1 MKKIILD
8 TNFLTIPYKF
18 KVDIFEEI
26 HNLIPEEHEIM
37 TLDGVIRELEH
48 LSKETGENATAAQ
61 VGLELIKKKKIKVIQ
76 SKKKDVDDA
85 IVELSDD
92 QTLVATNDKELINR
106 LKTKNVKVIYLRG
119 KNRLVLG

>member
-26 HNLIPEEHEIM
+26 RNLISEEHEIT
-37 TLDGVIRELEH
+37 TLDGVVRELEH
-48 LSKETGENATAAQ
+48 LSKETGENATAAK
-61 VGLELIKKKKIKVIQ
+61 VGLELIEKNQVKIIPTNEKN
-76 SKKKDVDDA
+76 VDDV
-85 IVELSDD
+85 IVELAND
-92 QTLVATNDKELINR
+92 QTVVATNDKELINR

>member
-1 MKKIILD
+1 MKTIILD

-18 KVDIFEEI
+18 KVDVFKEI
-26 HNLIPEEHEIM
+26 HNLISEEHEIT
-37 TLDGVIRELEH
+37 TLDGVVRELEH
-48 LSKETGENATAAQ
+48 MSEERGEDASAARI
-61 VGLELIKKKKIKVIQ
+61 GLELIEKNQVKIILTHERN
-76 SKKKDVDDA
+76 VDDA
-85 IVELSDD
+85 IVELAND